1 MLIYIWII
9 NAISFAKG
17 NLLKFKFYNNLNV
30 EFSVTI
36 PKNNF
41 FEEKCTLSLESN
53 KNLLH
58 LYDNTFTNNTPEIII
73 DNKNINID
81 YSTSTLCLLSFSP
94 NSTYRTV
101 VNELY
106 NMHII
111 DNKILSI
118 VPLYQ
123 SNHNNMDGSIYI
135 GASPNE
141 KNPHTGCEIVNDIW
155 ACRLSKFSF
164 TNIMNFDPEREI
176 KTKEIVLF
184 STELSNAIYAPK
196 EYFTYIKEKV
206 FTPLFEKKL
215 CSDNPYYIKCTGDE
229 FFNYFPDMLSFTFDN
244 GNTVSI
250 SKYKLF
256 KKEWSVYTFQIE
268 ETDPHSY
275 EPNVWVFGFDFM
287 SQYTTVFDYDKK
299 TIQFYPLPSSS
310 LILSHLNEIPML
322 KQLYIVITILITI
335 GIVIIMRFIDNKT
348 LLL

>member
-58 LYDNTFTNNTPEIII
+58 LYDNTFTNNTTEIII

-118 VPLYQ
+118 
-123 SNHNNMDGSIYI
+123 
-135 GASPNE
+135 
-141 KNPHTGCEIVNDIW
+141 
-155 ACRLSKFSF
+155 
-164 TNIMNFDPEREI
+164 
-176 KTKEIVLF
+176 
-184 STELSNAIYAPK
+184 
-196 EYFTYIKEKV
+196 IKE
-206 FTPLFEKKL
+206 EG
-215 CSDNPYYIKCTGDE
+215 C
-229 FFNYFPDMLSFTFDN
+229 
-244 GNTVSI
+244 
-250 SKYKLF
+250 
-256 KKEWSVYTFQIE
+256 
-268 ETDPHSY
+268 
-275 EPNVWVFGFDFM
+275 FGFLRILKVVADIL
-287 SQYTTVFDYDKK
+287 FDSARKVLKK
-299 TIQFYPLPSSS
+299 I
-310 LILSHLNEIPML
+310 H
-322 KQLYIVITILITI
+322 
-335 GIVIIMRFIDNKT
+335 IIELTDDYF
-348 LLL
+348 L